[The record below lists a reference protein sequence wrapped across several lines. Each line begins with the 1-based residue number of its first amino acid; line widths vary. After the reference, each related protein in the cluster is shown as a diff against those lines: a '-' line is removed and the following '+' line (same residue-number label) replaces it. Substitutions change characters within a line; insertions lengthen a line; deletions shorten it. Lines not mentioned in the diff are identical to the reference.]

1 MTMAAVGAIRLL
13 RRKGSA
19 LRFALAAGLAIACS
33 VAIQNAFAADAETLG
48 EVRLTLTKQ
57 PPPPPAERRPRV
69 AVLLIDCSYSMSERD
84 GKGAQTPQRW
94 DELRMQLQQT
104 LQQLQSVSPGVEV
117 RLRFFAT
124 HLDCRPAASAT
135 LEKPA
140 DVELLMQQAVP
151 KIPPQNGTTALY
163 ESAVTC
169 IQELRDENK
178 QRDFEWW
185 FFGVFSDGADGV
197 DTKDRPEPRIKKPQF
212 EAQLNEMVK
221 EGAQRPGV
229 WTVGA
234 DAEKAAKDG
243 AYGPSKQ
250 MKGPPPVP
258 PQPTR
263 YKLDL
268 ASGQPPGVQIDHPA
282 KAGLHKLLVNVGGD
296 VPSGPGLVVSPS
308 VVGGS
313 PFRVLSKDVTVRQGV
328 PAIVELDLS
337 RDVDRTQGAST
348 SFVFRPIAAAAA
360 DGVAFEGEP
369 QVTFTY
375 TADRTLPP
383 DQWNLAHSPAERR
396 GVKTLFAA
404 APGQASSPQWTFKG
418 PNGAVERENGL
429 VVNHAF
435 PAAGKWDCEF
445 SCTSESGAKLSR
457 LADSIEIVDAAFAIS
472 PAQASIGMDEPATF
486 KIVPASAATSA
497 ASYECLLNGQQIPL
511 GPDGMTITL
520 PPGSI
525 DQIGR
530 HTLAVIAKS
539 RIGGFDWRS
548 DAAISVKS
556 SPRVG
561 IMPTEFVEGRDAV
574 TVTIQA
580 AGDIGG
586 AVTVFANDK
595 PIDEYQVF
603 YPSPD
608 VQVAQVEAKIPTA
621 DITKPELDIVVRP
634 KKEGACPDATA
645 TIRGRA
651 ADVHAALKSP
661 VSGTR
666 VSEKGGRQ
674 IVLGKAGDNAEDV
687 GDIDFEV
694 ALAAHGDVPKDGQ
707 SVLVANAANRWT
719 VAMPSQSHQGLTS
732 IYAKPTGGRLRTDLF
747 PRENRGWKEIGSV
760 EVIPAR
766 QWIPLILWLLGIL
779 GALYFAWTA
788 LAGNEARYWQ
798 IQTRIEDPKTN
809 DDRGWRTISLRK
821 GSKPSASNRRGHET
835 LPAYKGWPIWNWLPR
850 RPIGPLPLEW
860 FQLESKDTTVYLW
873 QLAESQ
879 RGCKWLQKAIALTG
893 PHRAIVIKGGGYSF
907 PTSDLPDNK
916 RGSTWVQ
923 TWPSALGAWSANG
936 IDYSKTC
943 KLTTRI
949 DDQDHSLW
957 IRFKQPKVWCVEH
970 FVLLSLVAAA
980 VPLVAYLLIR
990 FHFV

>member
-1 MTMAAVGAIRLL
+1 MLAVACTFGPDQ
-13 RRKGSA
+13 
-19 LRFALAAGLAIACS
+19 AIA
-33 VAIQNAFAADAETLG
+33 VDAETLG

-124 HLDCRPAASAT
+124 RLDCRPAASAT

-151 KIPPQNGTTALY
+151 KTPPQNGTTALY

-169 IQELRDENK
+169 IQELRLENK

-197 DTKDRPEPRIKKPQF
+197 DTKDRPEPRIKQPEF

-221 EGAQRPGV
+221 EGAQQPGV

-234 DAEKAAKDG
+234 DAEKAAKAG
-243 AYGPSKQ
+243 KYGPSKQ

-313 PFRVLSKDVTVRQGV
+313 PFRILSKDLTVRQGV
-328 PAIVELDLS
+328 PGVVELELS
-337 RDVDRTQGAST
+337 QDVDRAQGASAR
-348 SFVFRPIAAAAA
+348 FGFRPSPAAAA
-360 DGVAFEGEP
+360 DGVVFEGEP

-418 PNGAVERENGL
+418 PNGVVEREDGL
-429 VVNHAF
+429 VVSHAF
-435 PAAGKWDCEF
+435 LVAGKWDCEF
-445 SCTSESGAKLSR
+445 SCISESGAKLSR
-457 LADSIEIVDAAFAIS
+457 LADPIEIVDAAFAIS

-486 KIVPASAATSA
+486 KIVPAPSATSDA
-497 ASYECLLNGQQIPL
+497 NYECLLNGQEIPL
-511 GPDGMTITL
+511 GPDGKTITL
-520 PPGSI
+520 PPGNI

-548 DAAISVKS
+548 DAAISVKA

-561 IMPTEFVEGRDAV
+561 IMPTEFVEGRDTV
-574 TVTIQA
+574 PVTIQA
-580 AGDIGG
+580 AGEIGG
-586 AVTVFANDK
+586 SVIVLANGQV
-595 PIDEYQVF
+595 IDEYPVF
-603 YPSPD
+603 YPSTD

-621 DITKPELDIVVRP
+621 DIAKPELNIAVRP
-634 KKEGACPDATA
+634 KKDGACPEAIATL
-645 TIRGRA
+645 IGRA
-651 ADVHAALKSP
+651 ADVHAKLKSP
-661 VSGTR
+661 TSGSKVSA
-666 VSEKGGRQ
+666 KGGRQ
-674 IVLGKAGDNAEDV
+674 VVLEPAGDNAADV

-694 ALAAHGDVPKDGQ
+694 AFAIPGEDPSESGLLADE
-707 SVLVANAANRWT
+707 ANKWT
-719 VAMPSQSHQGLTS
+719 VTIPRRSTLGKTDIYVKPS
-732 IYAKPTGGRLRTDLF
+732 GGRLRPDLF
-747 PRENRGWKEIGSV
+747 PRESNGWKKVGTL
-760 EVIPAR
+760 EVVPEA
-766 QWIPLILWLLGIL
+766 QWISFLLSLLGIL
-779 GALYFAWTA
+779 GVLYFAWTA
-788 LAGNEARYWQ
+788 LGKNEARHWVV
-798 IQTRIEDPKTN
+798 QTTLQDPGQSAEDGKFDGAT
-809 DDRGWRTISLRK
+809 RLWKRARV
-821 GSKPSASNRRGHET
+821 SAGALDSESQ
-835 LPAYKGWPIWNWLPR
+835 LQPYAGWPLRNWLPR
-850 RPIGPLPLEW
+850 LPRDFLRLNDIG
-860 FQLESKDTTVYLW
+860 SKDTSLFLW
-873 QLAESQ
+873 QLAAKHDA
-879 RGCKWLQKAIALTG
+879 KWLKKAIAGNPNL
-893 PHRAIVIKGGGYSF
+893 PIVIRGGRKQQPFAG
-907 PTSDLPDNK
+907 LPDN
-916 RGSTWVQ
+916 T
-923 TWPSALGAWSANG
+923 TNG
-936 IDYSKTC
+936 QPWEK
-943 KLTTRI
+943 TRI
-949 DDQDHSLW
+949 GSAFSGPHASYSETYRLRWLGSAQSPSLW
-957 IRFKQPKVWCVEH
+957 IRVKQPHGTFLWERWVMGG
-970 FVLLSLVAAA
+970 LGLIS
-980 VPLVAYLLIR
+980 VPLLAYLLR
-990 FHFV
+990 LFHCV